1 MHDWPRHRS
10 RCILRCTPTRL
21 FPARAPRRSRLSE
34 AARRRGVPVVVVA
47 GSSPVVVVAAYL
59 IRRHLEEPPA
69 FEEAV
74 AEATG
79 LELLRIG
86 DMNVLGASVMAQA
99 LMVAVTLLSA
109 LGPIRI
115 EE

>member
-1 MHDWPRHRS
+1 VILGAWLVWYPALAVINLLIFVAIRGRWGRS
-10 RCILRCTPTRL
+10 VIGLGIAAL
-21 FPARAPRRSRLSE
+21 LGVVIGDRA
-34 AARRRGVPVVVVA
+34 
-47 GSSPVVVVAAYL
+47 
-59 IRRHLEEPPA
+59 
-69 FEEAV
+69 

-86 DMNVLGASVMAQA
+86 DMNVLGASVVAQA

>member
-1 MHDWPRHRS
+1 MILPPWLIWVPALALINLLVFVAIRGRWGRS
-10 RCILRCTPTRL
+10 VIGL
-21 FPARAPRRSRLSE
+21 A
-34 AARRRGVPVVVVA
+34 
-47 GSSPVVVVAAYL
+47 VAAVL
-59 IRRHLEEPPA
+59 GVVIGDRA
-69 FEEAV
+69 

-86 DMNVLGASVMAQA
+86 DMNVLGASVIAQA
-99 LMVAVTLLSA
+99 LMVVVTLLSA

>member
-1 MHDWPRHRS
+1 MTLGPWLIWIPALALVNLLVFIALRGRWGRS
-10 RCILRCTPTRL
+10 VLAL
-21 FPARAPRRSRLSE
+21 G
-34 AARRRGVPVVVVA
+34 AASLVGVII
-47 GSSPVVVVAAYL
+47 GD
-59 IRRHLEEPPA
+59 R
-69 FEEAV
+69 V

-99 LMVAVTLLSA
+99 FMLAVTLLSA

>member
-1 MHDWPRHRS
+1 MIIPPWLIWVPALALINLLVFVTIRGRWGRS
-10 RCILRCTPTRL
+10 VIGL
-21 FPARAPRRSRLSE
+21 
-34 AARRRGVPVVVVA
+34 G
-47 GSSPVVVVAAYL
+47 VAAVL
-59 IRRHLEEPPA
+59 GVIIGDRA
-69 FEEAV
+69 
-74 AEATG
+74 AEATS

>member
-1 MHDWPRHRS
+1 MILPPWLIWVPALALINLLVFVAIRGRWGRS
-10 RCILRCTPTRL
+10 
-21 FPARAPRRSRLSE
+21 
-34 AARRRGVPVVVVA
+34 VV
-47 GSSPVVVVAAYL
+47 GLGVVAAL
-59 IRRHLEEPPA
+59 GVVIGDR
-69 FEEAV
+69 V

-99 LMVAVTLLSA
+99 LMLAITLLSA

>member
-1 MHDWPRHRS
+1 MILPPWLIWVPALALLNLLVFVAIRGRWGRS
-10 RCILRCTPTRL
+10 VLGL
-21 FPARAPRRSRLSE
+21 
-34 AARRRGVPVVVVA
+34 G
-47 GSSPVVVVAAYL
+47 VAAVL
-59 IRRHLEEPPA
+59 GVVIGDR
-69 FEEAV
+69 V

-99 LMVAVTLLSA
+99 LMIAVTLLSA

>member
-1 MHDWPRHRS
+1 M
-10 RCILRCTPTRL
+10 ILPPWLIWVPALALINLLLFVTIRGKWGRL
-21 FPARAPRRSRLSE
+21 VLVL
-34 AARRRGVPVVVVA
+34 G
-47 GSSPVVVVAAYL
+47 VAAIL
-59 IRRHLEEPPA
+59 GVIIGDR
-69 FEEAV
+69 V
-74 AEATG
+74 AEATR

-86 DMNVLGASVMAQA
+86 DMNVLGASVVAQA

>member
-1 MHDWPRHRS
+1 MTLGPWLVWYPALALVNLLVFIAIRGRWGRS
-10 RCILRCTPTRL
+10 VLAL
-21 FPARAPRRSRLSE
+21 
-34 AARRRGVPVVVVA
+34 AAAAVIGVGV
-47 GSSPVVVVAAYL
+47 GD
-59 IRRHLEEPPA
+59 R
-69 FEEAV
+69 V

-86 DMNVLGASVMAQA
+86 DMNVLGASIVAQA
-99 LMVAVTLLSA
+99 FMVAVVLLSA